1 MRRFCWSQGH
11 VAFFVPII
19 ALVSLGVHP
28 LCLWGTVTV
37 LRVLIVTRVCPL
49 FPTATPGTVTPHGHP
64 ITAPPHNRTLLHHT
78 TMIGPTFTRSSAL
91 SGPQTRSL
99 SCLSAHQPPL
109 YSLLLARSST
119 RASGCAPLRS
129 PRPARPLRP
138 PSTPLAFSSPRAGF
152 VSLVGFPGVP
162 LAHVVSQ
169 YTLLLL
175 LAAYVCCCRHRRPP
189 YDPRTW
195 TGWQLRRA
203 FRGGAVVEF
212 LKLGVPGILSNSEW
226 WFWECTCFMAGELG
240 TASLA
245 AHTVVYTLVPLLFM
259 TPLGLSIGIS
269 ARVGQLLAEGKVE
282 DAKMVNRAATLIGV
296 AAVTAQAIVFF
307 AASDAIIGAFTQ
319 DEAVACKCRRIWPLA
334 CSYIIFDGTFGVQ
347 MGTMRALGLQCRMT
361 VAVTSSLWLI
371 GLPTMYV
378 NRWAESEKDRD
389 GEKRERERER
399 EVCREKR
406 DRDHRETTSKILNR
420 QLLHRNLT
428 GDQSCVLCELN
439 VM

>member
-1 MRRFCWSQGH
+1 
-11 VAFFVPII
+11 
-19 ALVSLGVHP
+19 
-28 LCLWGTVTV
+28 
-37 LRVLIVTRVCPL
+37 
-49 FPTATPGTVTPHGHP
+49 
-64 ITAPPHNRTLLHHT
+64 
-78 TMIGPTFTRSSAL
+78 
-91 SGPQTRSL
+91 
-99 SCLSAHQPPL
+99 
-109 YSLLLARSST
+109 
-119 RASGCAPLRS
+119 
-129 PRPARPLRP
+129 
-138 PSTPLAFSSPRAGF
+138 
-152 VSLVGFPGVP
+152 VP
-162 LAHVVSQ
+162 LAHVASQ

-240 TASLA
+240 TATLA

-269 ARVGQLLAEGKVE
+269 ARVGQLLAEGNVE
-282 DAKMVNRAATLIGV
+282 GAKMVNRAATLIGV
-296 AAVTAQAIVFF
+296 ATVTTQAIVFF

-378 NRWAESEKDRD
+378 IRWA
-389 GEKRERERER
+389 ERERER
-399 EVCREKR
+399 ETERQRDRETERQRDRETERERERQR
-406 DRDHRETTSKILNR
+406 DRDQRETRERRPARQSTDNYFTGISQKISRVCCVSLM
-420 QLLHRNLT
+420 QLPAERMLNLT
-428 GDQSCVLCELN
+428 RGWFPRPHCFQRYYLAFHGDHLGLDGIWL
-439 VM
+439 VMPGERGERGDPQRKKHRIHGSLSLLSAHH